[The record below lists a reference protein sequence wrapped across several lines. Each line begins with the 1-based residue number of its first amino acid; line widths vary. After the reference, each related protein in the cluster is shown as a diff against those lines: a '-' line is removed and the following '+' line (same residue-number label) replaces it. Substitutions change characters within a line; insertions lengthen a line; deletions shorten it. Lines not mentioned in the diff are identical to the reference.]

1 MLVVVVFGL
10 VVRLVVVQTV
20 DDMLCPYEVQMMVV
34 RILVDAITVVVHEV
48 IVHDCVVAEFQGIV
62 YVESE
67 VKIVFFVIVTVAVI
81 LVFDVI
87 WVYVSVVVITLVG
100 LVAVVVESP
109 MVVIEVVG

>member
-1 MLVVVVFGL
+1 M
-10 VVRLVVVQTV
+10 
-20 DDMLCPYEVQMMVV
+20 
-34 RILVDAITVVVHEV
+34 
-48 IVHDCVVAEFQGIV
+48 

-87 WVYVSVVVITLVG
+87 WVYVSVVVITIVG